1 MRVRVRVGVR
11 VLGLAMGLTRRPTW
25 SAVALPSVSR
35 FLVGVRVR
43 ARVRVRDRV
52 RLRVRDRVSV
62 RCEAVP
68 GRGEQR
74 VRSGDRLVR
83 LLRACGA

>member
-1 MRVRVRVGVR
+1 MRVGVR
-11 VLGLAMGLTRRPTW
+11 VLGLAMVLTRRPTW
-25 SAVALPSVSR
+25 RAVALPSVSR

-43 ARVRVRDRV
+43 VSVSVSVRVRV

-83 LLRACGA
+83 LLR

>member
-1 MRVRVRVGVR
+1 MRVGVR
-11 VLGLAMGLTRRPTW
+11 VLGLAMVLTRRPTW
-25 SAVALPSVSR
+25 RAVALPSVSR

-43 ARVRVRDRV
+43 ARVRVRVRVRDRV

-83 LLRACGA
+83 LLR